1 MNGMVQNKYGEYK
14 PLENKSVEMS
24 DDGQLIFAN
33 GFIKAVNDAIDDIK
47 NRSYFIGFRLD
58 EANRYKYYESLG
70 YANIEELAEAEFG
83 FKRSTT
89 YGLMQAFNYAKSE
102 TPLYIADKFKGYS
115 YTALLEMSKAKTK
128 KYINGKI
135 EGIETILTP
144 KDSVSKIKEVR
155 PLWDK
160 YITENGEL
168 PNCKTI
174 AEFMELVKEQ
184 EKPAPAPLLE
194 LAEHNELLE
203 PEENRVQSIGLTE
216 PEELTDGFETEL
228 DEEASEQD
236 YCDGEDYSQY
246 DEPELRSKIAIIETG
261 LTGVDIYV
269 EDAKFQILDHYRN
282 KPLEG
287 NFSDFIKSVYNYDNK
302 PTFYHGFA
310 AADMHRSYSDKGVE
324 FICFDPYQK
333 VNLTWKEV
341 AVHITD
347 LIYTDEYLTEAE
359 QEQYVQWKAAQDGL
373 VVNVAE
379 TATEQTSE
387 ENQVQSIGQTETD
400 ATALP
405 VSDEE
410 YDDLIKNLDSLIKP
424 KDKAKAKLLNMKN
437 EKARRA
443 WLDGFRSWGV
453 WLEVP
458 QVDKTFYRYEFA
470 NGCALIIEVGFEYW
484 AFSSTPGAKERISY
498 SIIDDKH
505 TKFNSKGIS
514 YTDVVA
520 WLTAHAKEI

>member
-174 AEFMELVKEQ
+174 AEFIELVKEQ

-194 LAEHNELLE
+194 LAEHTGPIEL
-203 PEENRVQSIGLTE
+203 EENRVQSIGLTE
-216 PEELTDGFETEL
+216 PEEIQEEPDEEFETEL
-228 DEEASEQD
+228 DEEISDVDYTQHSEPAKR
-236 YCDGEDYSQY
+236 
-246 DEPELRSKIAIIETG
+246 PEAEIIKVG

-269 EDAKFQILDHYRN
+269 EDAKFQIVDRYRN

-287 NFSDFIKSVYNYDNK
+287 NFPEFIKSVYNYSCK
-302 PTFYHGFA
+302 QEFTHGF
-310 AADMHRSYSDKGVE
+310 YSKEDNMNRTYDDTGMQ
-324 FICFDPYQK
+324 FINFNPYQR
-333 VNLTWKEV
+333 VGLTWEEV
-341 AVHITD
+341 ARHISE

-359 QEQYVQWKAAQDGL
+359 QEQYLQWKAAQDGL
-373 VVNVAE
+373 IVNVAE
-379 TATEQTSE
+379 TATEQTAE

-400 ATALP
+400 ATALLI
-405 VSDEE
+405 SDEE

-453 WLEVP
+453 WLGVP
-458 QVDKTFYRYEFA
+458 QVDKTFYRYNFA

-484 AFSSTPGAKERISY
+484 SFSSNGDAQERVSY

-520 WLTAHAKEI
+520 WLTVHAKEI